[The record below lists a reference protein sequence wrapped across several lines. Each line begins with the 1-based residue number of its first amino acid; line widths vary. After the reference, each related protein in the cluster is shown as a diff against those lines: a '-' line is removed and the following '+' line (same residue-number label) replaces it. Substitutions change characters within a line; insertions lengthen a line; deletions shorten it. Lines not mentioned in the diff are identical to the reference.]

1 MEALGGVGR
10 MYDQELSDLVL
21 KHNEEKN
28 SIMST
33 QPNAARI
40 CTFLSMAGIPF
51 AFVPFKYD
59 ITKPM
64 ATPYHRII
72 VLSED
77 DKWMPIFTLA
87 CNMDD
92 AAVVK
97 VVLDFMRIHST
108 IRNAIDAAAPAG
120 APVASQT

>member
-1 MEALGGVGR
+1 
-10 MYDQELSDLVL
+10 MYDQELGDMVL

-33 QPNAARI
+33 QPTAARI

-59 ITKPM
+59 VTKPM
-64 ATPYHRII
+64 ATTPYHRII
-72 VLSED
+72 VLSDE
-77 DKWMPIFTLA
+77 KQWMPIFTLA

-108 IRNAIDAAAPAG
+108 LKNAIDAAAPAG
-120 APVASQT
+120 APASPQT